1 MKLIRMGKKT
11 LNKKLRLGSK
21 LKQNRRMPLL
31 AQLRTHRKLSY
42 NIFTRD
48 WRHRKLKIRDE

>member
-1 MKLIRMGKKT
+1 MGKKT